1 MIRAFVARGSMVSA
15 GSRTMFPTECFTR
28 RDAERANFWLIV
40 SLKFCGADTA
50 SISSAAEGGHSISF
64 QSTSVST
71 ARLRANVLVCWTL
84 WSFGRCVACTAATKL
99 SAAGKFERRAQ
110 ENEERRPY
118 RRRRSGT
125 SSSICVMFHS
135 CCLAYLKCLHED
147 PAEPRGWQDQVGG
160 VLRRASSRPY
170 SQAAKLSDSVGECK
184 ENPCSLSEHI

>member
-1 MIRAFVARGSMVSA
+1 MVSA
-15 GSRTMFPTECFTR
+15 GSRTMFPTECFTPW
-28 RDAERANFWLIV
+28 DAERANCWLIV
-40 SLKFCGADTA
+40 SLKFCGADTT

-84 WSFGRCVACTAATKL
+84 WSFGRCVASTAATKL

-125 SSSICVMFHS
+125 SSSI

-170 SQAAKLSDSVGECK
+170 SQAAKLSDPVGECK
-184 ENPCSLSEHI
+184 ENPWSLSEHI